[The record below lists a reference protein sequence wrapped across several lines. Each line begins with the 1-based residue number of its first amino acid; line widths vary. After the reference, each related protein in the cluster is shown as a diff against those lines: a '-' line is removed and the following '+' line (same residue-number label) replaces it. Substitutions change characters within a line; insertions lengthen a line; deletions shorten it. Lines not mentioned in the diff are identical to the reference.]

1 MSGGCGP
8 SSGPFGA
15 GSGQDLV
22 ESTVLYMAMS
32 RTDGAAAVVWA
43 ALPCPLGAL
52 LAVAREGALVRL
64 SFAASP
70 EEARARARHELDRTD
85 GGRTAREDPDAA
97 PLPELARQL
106 EEYFAGRRRR
116 FELALAPEGT
126 EFQRRVWEE
135 LARIPWGET
144 RSYGEVAR
152 AVGRPGGSR
161 AVGMAN
167 NQNPLAV
174 VVPCHR
180 VIGADGSLIG
190 YGAGLERKEHLL
202 RLEGV
207 LQPRLL

>member
-1 MSGGCGP
+1 MW
-8 SSGPFGA
+8 FGWI
-15 GSGQDLV
+15 QV

-32 RTDGAAAVVWA
+32 ARERRGGAAWA
-43 ALPCPLGAL
+43 ILPCPLGAL
-52 LAVAREGALVRL
+52 LAVARDGSLVSL

-70 EEARARARHELDRTD
+70 EEARARARRS
-85 GGRTAREDPDAA
+85 GREHPGAP
-97 PLPELARQL
+97 PLPELARQI

-116 FELALAPEGT
+116 FELPLAPEGT
-126 EFQRRVWEE
+126 VFQRRVWEE

-144 RSYGEVAR
+144 RSYGEIAR

-167 NQNPLAV
+167 NRNPLAV

-180 VIGADGSLIG
+180 VIGADGTLTG
-190 YGAGLERKEHLL
+190 YGAGLDRKEHLL

-207 LQPRLL
+207 LPQRLL